1 MSYHYTNQNRVTT
14 STQTTTQRVTSA
26 QLSTQ
31 PAQNIL
37 TYISGVPLFRTI
49 QQALAYGQQVG
60 LRGYHTHNFQGVV
73 GYMAGFDHTEAS
85 RITATNV
92 ETQKTIKNF
101 VIKDTDLTV
110 NAETRNFTINGDI
123 GSKFIMQVIEKPA
136 SSSAMEKY
144 YNFKTKTFETTTAGV
159 NVNHFL
165 KRELVNNN
173 YTDRILFPASTSNG
187 YKILLMADPDSPTI
201 LSQSL
206 SSSNVFSKD
215 INDVANTTITFVF
228 KTANT
233 STYASNPPSPNLTI
247 SAPPGK
253 QQSDNALDIA
263 KTLTNTNSDANGFG
277 LRITSAFDIE
287 TGIFCEKTHT
297 INGAVSSSKTI
308 VLDSVDGID
317 ARDTITSVSGGGDS
331 LSGTPTV
338 STVDTETNTITLTG
352 NNQSFSDGSTL
363 TFKITGRS
371 RIQSAFG
378 IDFNIIN
385 LAILTKDI
393 KKATDSSIDNNVLI
407 GNPLTVS
414 KTVRGNISSGAGL
427 SGGLNLNGTYG
438 LSGGNV
444 VSILGNGIIDDCL
457 LSEITA
463 SASAGSIS
471 TSTTHDDLQSGQK
484 LTFVGSAQ
492 TISLTNCTFTPKVFP
507 NSNLTINLDLDTF
520 ITPGTAT

>member
-1 MSYHYTNQNRVTT
+1 MSYHNTNQNIRTT
-14 STQTTTQRVTSA
+14 SSTTNRVSA
-26 QLSTQ
+26 VT
-31 PAQNIL
+31 NNVL
-37 TYISGVPLFRTI
+37 TTIDGAPLFRTI

-73 GYMAGFDHTEAS
+73 GYMAGFDHTQAS
-85 RITATNV
+85 TTTASDV
-92 ETQKTIKNF
+92 EIQKTIKNF
-101 VIKDTDLTV
+101 VIKDTDLTI

-123 GSKFIMQVIEKPA
+123 GSKFIMQVVEKPA

-173 YTDRILFPASTSNG
+173 YADRILFPANTSNG

-247 SAPPGK
+247 SAPPGL
-253 QQSDNALDIA
+253 QQSVNTLDIA

-277 LRITSAFDIE
+277 LRITSAFDVE

-297 INGAVSSSKTI
+297 INGAVSNSKTI
-308 VLDSVDGID
+308 VLDSVANIGP
-317 ARDTITSVSGGGDS
+317 RDTITSVSGGGDS
-331 LSGTPTV
+331 LSGTPTI
-338 STVDTETNTITLTG
+338 STVDIETNTITLTG

-363 TFKITGRS
+363 TFKITGKS
-371 RIQSAFG
+371 RIERS
-378 IDFNIIN
+378 FNISFDVAN
-385 LAILTKDI
+385 LTILTQDI
-393 KKATDSSIDNNVLI
+393 KKATESSIDRNVLI
-407 GNPLTVS
+407 GNPLTVI
-414 KTVRGNISSGAGL
+414 KTVRGGVASGAGP
-427 SGGLNLNGTYG
+427 SGNLNLNGTYG
-438 LSGGNV
+438 ISGGNK
-444 VSILGNGIIDDCL
+444 VSILGSGFFED
-457 LSEITA
+457 SRVVSVSTPSSGAGAIT
-463 SASAGSIS
+463 SSN
-471 TSTTHDDLQSGQK
+471 HDDLVGGAT

-492 TISLTNCTFTPKVFP
+492 TISFTNCTFTPKSFP
-507 NSNLTINLDLDTF
+507 NSDLTINLDLDTF
-520 ITPGTAT
+520 ITPGTAS